1 MNVMQADHISI
12 VFGGLK
18 AVDDVTIYAKKGELL
33 GLIGPNGAGKTTI
46 FNMLTGVYAPT
57 KGSIAFVNN
66 SGAEINIKGMQPY
79 KVSRIGVS
87 RTFQNIRLF
96 KNLSVLDN
104 MLISMHKDVGYSVF
118 GAIIKSGRYLNIE
131 KEFYDKAI
139 KILQAV
145 KLDGK
150 KDEYAKNLPYG
161 EQRKLEIARAIATGA
176 EIVFLDEPAAGM
188 NPSETEE
195 LADLIQILKNEYNLT
210 IVLIEHDMKFVMK
223 ICQRIYV
230 LDFGILIAEGVPKEI
245 KSNPNVIKA
254 YLGEEIE

>member
-46 FNMLTGVYAPT
+46 FNMLTGVYAPS
-57 KGSIAFVNN
+57 KGNIAYFNG

-131 KEFYDKAI
+131 KGFYDKAI

-254 YLGEEIE
+254 YLGEEIQ